1 MQSQPFGKPNVLID
15 SSSSSSSSQAGVDH
29 SNPQTRLFKY
39 ASEVIDFHSCDW
51 VLKI

>member
-1 MQSQPFGKPNVLID
+1 MPSQPFGKPNVL
-15 SSSSSSSSQAGVDH
+15 GVDH